1 MKDKDG
7 TGRGIICITIN
18 PLSTGSRLGCYS
30 CGQWERGTQTGPRLG
45 QKVDRMEGGDWS
57 DRQGLGGYSST
68 SGTGHSVKHEPQF

>member
-45 QKVDRMEGGDWS
+45 QKMDS
-57 DRQGLGGYSST
+57 
-68 SGTGHSVKHEPQF
+68 